1 MSTFELSEYQKRIL
15 DFIKYENGNLLVDAK
30 AGSGKTSTLVLIA
43 DEIIKQNKKCLFL
56 AFNKSIVEELKTKI
70 ISDSCQIKT
79 LHSLGLSFLRSFL
92 YKKHGE
98 NYVIDIDQHDEQ
110 IKQEVEKLFEVY
122 CRQDFNIANAE
133 MGSDDRDD
141 LYYNLLREVASM
153 VNYSR
158 LYNCN
163 YHEPEQLYD
172 LAPKLCWYLK
182 DYEDYGMK
190 RFPEIVEKVIDGIKE
205 SFENPVKDEADI
217 PHYRVTYTDMIY
229 FPCLYKMRPPFS
241 LRTFLDYV
249 LVDECIQGDMYVTT
263 EKGKKKIKTLFDMYK
278 YNRLNGL
285 KVKTFNE
292 KTKEFEYK
300 EIVNVKK
307 KDPKLV
313 YELETYGLNKIR
325 VTDNHPILTQNGWKQ
340 LKDLKCNEDA
350 IFLDNVTNQK
360 CKLIPNEDQLQV
372 IYGTA
377 LGDGNLKKISKE
389 NYSYRLR
396 ICHSEKQYNYFKF
409 KKDLLHCNY
418 EYTTE
423 GGYEAHSIIYNTTS
437 SNFLL
442 FGIKDKIDM
451 INKLDERG
459 LAILFMDDGSVCQKN
474 PYSTIHISCNSFN
487 NEETKALI
495 SKFREFGIEVEN
507 KPHVNMQNKSYNE
520 IKMDSENGHKFL
532 HLIAPY
538 MNEDCFYKNPEA
550 IGDYKWNNK
559 FMNYGGNVVKSITS
573 LKEEVVYDMEVK
585 DNHNFLISVS
595 SVNPKGSSVIVHNC
609 QDLSVLQQMFVKLF
623 VGYNTRMIAVG
634 DEKQCQPE
642 GTKVLMKD
650 KTEKNIEDIKPG
662 DKVIGYIHTSQE
674 TYFTDNEDIEVED
687 IQQLKAQKLYKITL
701 ENGLTSSYT
710 YNHKC
715 YVKIKDN
722 FNEGYLVYLMRN
734 SEGYYRVGK
743 TKMYSKGCKMFG
755 LRGRLRQEN
764 CQDAWIIKY
773 CSTEQDA
780 WILEQKISLKYGI
793 PQLIFHKVVK
803 NQRCDYEQVKDIHNF
818 IGREEIETRAI
829 KLLEDYD
836 RSIEYP
842 FLSLYD
848 GRHIAHTHSFITQA
862 CNIIPELMDC
872 IIYDENNKT
881 IKSRSYNKSH
891 QYLLKKVRATYIK
904 IKSLEIL
911 KGNFNVY
918 GLKVK
923 RTENYVADGILTHN
937 CIYAFAGADTKSIK
951 NLKKNFDLTELPL
964 NTCYRCPKNVI
975 KLAQDIV
982 PSIDWNH
989 KREDDGIVE
998 FIDDSNLKD
1007 KLQPGDVIL
1016 ARRNNDLVRL
1026 YKKLV
1031 LDEKISIKFK
1041 NQEMVTTIIN
1051 EIKKVIKEYIKR
1063 YNAYANV
1070 EKELYRLCDE
1080 KGINWRKD
1088 DKHLSK
1094 TDKSFMQSK
1103 YKELVRQ
1110 NKQTSKQIC
1119 KSNYNIDYLKT
1130 CMDEYK
1136 EKGEYAFTYDGQKDN
1151 ICVEYF
1157 DVIESLLEQYK
1168 QNESGI
1174 LVNDFIVYTESFL
1187 KGNIYKEVPILSS
1200 IHMMKGGE
1208 ADNVFIIDYPR
1219 FPYIYSN
1226 QTEDAQQQ
1234 EKNLQYVALTRPKK
1248 NLYLC
1253 RISRCR
1259 NRETE
1264 EDIDRLNTK
1273 CEFDV
1278 RAALKRG
1285 EC

>member
-15 DFIKYENGNLLVDAK
+15 DFIKNENGNLLVDAK

-70 ISDSCQIKT
+70 ISDNCQIKT

-98 NYVIDIDQHDEQ
+98 NYVIDIDQHDEH

-190 RFPEIVEKVIDGIKE
+190 RFPEIVEQVIDGIKE

-217 PHYRVTYTDMIY
+217 PHYKVTYTDMIY

-249 LVDECIQGDMYVTT
+249 LIDET
-263 EKGKKKIKTLFDMYK
+263 
-278 YNRLNGL
+278 
-285 KVKTFNE
+285 
-292 KTKEFEYK
+292 
-300 EIVNVKK
+300 
-307 KDPKLV
+307 
-313 YELETYGLNKIR
+313 
-325 VTDNHPILTQNGWKQ
+325 
-340 LKDLKCNEDA
+340 
-350 IFLDNVTNQK
+350 
-360 CKLIPNEDQLQV
+360 
-372 IYGTA
+372 
-377 LGDGNLKKISKE
+377 
-389 NYSYRLR
+389 
-396 ICHSEKQYNYFKF
+396 
-409 KKDLLHCNY
+409 
-418 EYTTE
+418 
-423 GGYEAHSIIYNTTS
+423 
-437 SNFLL
+437 
-442 FGIKDKIDM
+442 
-451 INKLDERG
+451 
-459 LAILFMDDGSVCQKN
+459 
-474 PYSTIHISCNSFN
+474 
-487 NEETKALI
+487 
-495 SKFREFGIEVEN
+495 
-507 KPHVNMQNKSYNE
+507 
-520 IKMDSENGHKFL
+520 
-532 HLIAPY
+532 
-538 MNEDCFYKNPEA
+538 
-550 IGDYKWNNK
+550 
-559 FMNYGGNVVKSITS
+559 
-573 LKEEVVYDMEVK
+573 
-585 DNHNFLISVS
+585 
-595 SVNPKGSSVIVHNC
+595 

-674 TYFTDNEDIEVED
+674 TYFTDTEDIEVED

-722 FNEGYLVYLMRN
+722 FDEGYLVYLMRN

-743 TKMYSKGCKMFG
+743 TKMYSNGCKMFG

-773 CSTEQDA
+773 CDTEQDA

-793 PQLIFHKVVK
+793 PQLIFHKAVK

-818 IGREEIETRAI
+818 IGREEIETRAV

-862 CNIIPELMDC
+862 CNIIPELMNC

-975 KLAQDIV
+975 KIAQDIV

-1041 NQEMVTTIIN
+1041 NQEMVTTIVN

-1103 YKELVRQ
+1103 YKELVKQ

-1119 KSNYNIDYLKT
+1119 KSNYNINYLKT

>member
-634 DEKQCQPE
+634 DEKQA
-642 GTKVLMKD
+642 V
-650 KTEKNIEDIKPG
+650 
-662 DKVIGYIHTSQE
+662 
-674 TYFTDNEDIEVED
+674 
-687 IQQLKAQKLYKITL
+687 
-701 ENGLTSSYT
+701 
-710 YNHKC
+710 
-715 YVKIKDN
+715 
-722 FNEGYLVYLMRN
+722 
-734 SEGYYRVGK
+734 
-743 TKMYSKGCKMFG
+743 
-755 LRGRLRQEN
+755 
-764 CQDAWIIKY
+764 
-773 CSTEQDA
+773 
-780 WILEQKISLKYGI
+780 
-793 PQLIFHKVVK
+793 
-803 NQRCDYEQVKDIHNF
+803 
-818 IGREEIETRAI
+818 
-829 KLLEDYD
+829 
-836 RSIEYP
+836 
-842 FLSLYD
+842 
-848 GRHIAHTHSFITQA
+848 
-862 CNIIPELMDC
+862 
-872 IIYDENNKT
+872 
-881 IKSRSYNKSH
+881 
-891 QYLLKKVRATYIK
+891 
-904 IKSLEIL
+904 
-911 KGNFNVY
+911 
-918 GLKVK
+918 
-923 RTENYVADGILTHN
+923 
-937 CIYAFAGADTKSIK
+937 YAFAGADTKSIK

-975 KLAQDIV
+975 KLAQDMV

-1041 NQEMVTTIIN
+1041 NQEMVTTIVN

-1103 YKELVRQ
+1103 YKELVKQ
-1110 NKQTSKQIC
+1110 NKQISKQLC
-1119 KSNYNIDYLKT
+1119 KSNYNINYLKT

-1136 EKGEYAFTYDGQKDN
+1136 EKGEYAFTYEGQKDN

>member
-495 SKFREFGIEVEN
+495 NKFREFGIEVEN

-634 DEKQCQPE
+634 DEKQA
-642 GTKVLMKD
+642 V
-650 KTEKNIEDIKPG
+650 
-662 DKVIGYIHTSQE
+662 
-674 TYFTDNEDIEVED
+674 
-687 IQQLKAQKLYKITL
+687 
-701 ENGLTSSYT
+701 
-710 YNHKC
+710 
-715 YVKIKDN
+715 
-722 FNEGYLVYLMRN
+722 
-734 SEGYYRVGK
+734 
-743 TKMYSKGCKMFG
+743 
-755 LRGRLRQEN
+755 
-764 CQDAWIIKY
+764 
-773 CSTEQDA
+773 
-780 WILEQKISLKYGI
+780 
-793 PQLIFHKVVK
+793 
-803 NQRCDYEQVKDIHNF
+803 
-818 IGREEIETRAI
+818 
-829 KLLEDYD
+829 
-836 RSIEYP
+836 
-842 FLSLYD
+842 
-848 GRHIAHTHSFITQA
+848 
-862 CNIIPELMDC
+862 
-872 IIYDENNKT
+872 
-881 IKSRSYNKSH
+881 
-891 QYLLKKVRATYIK
+891 
-904 IKSLEIL
+904 
-911 KGNFNVY
+911 
-918 GLKVK
+918 
-923 RTENYVADGILTHN
+923 
-937 CIYAFAGADTKSIK
+937 YAFAGADTKSIK

-975 KLAQDIV
+975 KLAQDMV

-1041 NQEMVTTIIN
+1041 NQEMVTTIVN

-1103 YKELVRQ
+1103 YKELVKQ
-1110 NKQTSKQIC
+1110 NKQISKQLC
-1119 KSNYNIDYLKT
+1119 KSNYNINYLKT

>member
-507 KPHVNMQNKSYNE
+507 KLHVNMQNKSYNE

-634 DEKQCQPE
+634 DEKQA
-642 GTKVLMKD
+642 V
-650 KTEKNIEDIKPG
+650 
-662 DKVIGYIHTSQE
+662 
-674 TYFTDNEDIEVED
+674 
-687 IQQLKAQKLYKITL
+687 
-701 ENGLTSSYT
+701 
-710 YNHKC
+710 
-715 YVKIKDN
+715 
-722 FNEGYLVYLMRN
+722 
-734 SEGYYRVGK
+734 
-743 TKMYSKGCKMFG
+743 
-755 LRGRLRQEN
+755 
-764 CQDAWIIKY
+764 
-773 CSTEQDA
+773 
-780 WILEQKISLKYGI
+780 
-793 PQLIFHKVVK
+793 
-803 NQRCDYEQVKDIHNF
+803 
-818 IGREEIETRAI
+818 
-829 KLLEDYD
+829 
-836 RSIEYP
+836 
-842 FLSLYD
+842 
-848 GRHIAHTHSFITQA
+848 
-862 CNIIPELMDC
+862 
-872 IIYDENNKT
+872 
-881 IKSRSYNKSH
+881 
-891 QYLLKKVRATYIK
+891 
-904 IKSLEIL
+904 
-911 KGNFNVY
+911 
-918 GLKVK
+918 
-923 RTENYVADGILTHN
+923 
-937 CIYAFAGADTKSIK
+937 YAFAGADTKSIK

-975 KLAQDIV
+975 KLAQDMV

-1041 NQEMVTTIIN
+1041 NQEMVTTIVN

-1103 YKELVRQ
+1103 YKELVKQ
-1110 NKQTSKQIC
+1110 NKQISKQLC
-1119 KSNYNIDYLKT
+1119 KSNYNINYLKT

>member
-15 DFIKYENGNLLVDAK
+15 DFIKNENGNLLVDAK

-70 ISDSCQIKT
+70 ISDNCQIKT

-98 NYVIDIDQHDEQ
+98 NYVIDIDQHDEM

-190 RFPEIVEKVIDGIKE
+190 RFPEIVEQVIDGIKE

-249 LVDECIQGDMYVTT
+249 LIDET
-263 EKGKKKIKTLFDMYK
+263 
-278 YNRLNGL
+278 
-285 KVKTFNE
+285 
-292 KTKEFEYK
+292 
-300 EIVNVKK
+300 
-307 KDPKLV
+307 
-313 YELETYGLNKIR
+313 
-325 VTDNHPILTQNGWKQ
+325 
-340 LKDLKCNEDA
+340 
-350 IFLDNVTNQK
+350 
-360 CKLIPNEDQLQV
+360 
-372 IYGTA
+372 
-377 LGDGNLKKISKE
+377 
-389 NYSYRLR
+389 
-396 ICHSEKQYNYFKF
+396 
-409 KKDLLHCNY
+409 
-418 EYTTE
+418 
-423 GGYEAHSIIYNTTS
+423 
-437 SNFLL
+437 
-442 FGIKDKIDM
+442 
-451 INKLDERG
+451 
-459 LAILFMDDGSVCQKN
+459 
-474 PYSTIHISCNSFN
+474 
-487 NEETKALI
+487 
-495 SKFREFGIEVEN
+495 
-507 KPHVNMQNKSYNE
+507 
-520 IKMDSENGHKFL
+520 
-532 HLIAPY
+532 
-538 MNEDCFYKNPEA
+538 
-550 IGDYKWNNK
+550 
-559 FMNYGGNVVKSITS
+559 
-573 LKEEVVYDMEVK
+573 
-585 DNHNFLISVS
+585 
-595 SVNPKGSSVIVHNC
+595 

-634 DEKQCQPE
+634 DEKQCQPK

-722 FNEGYLVYLMRN
+722 FDEGYLVYLMRN

-773 CSTEQDA
+773 CDTEQDA

-793 PQLIFHKVVK
+793 PQLIFHKAVK

-842 FLSLYD
+842 FLSLCD

-891 QYLLKKVRATYIK
+891 QYLSKKVRATYIK

-964 NTCYRCPKNVI
+964 NVCYRCPKNVI

-1041 NQEMVTTIIN
+1041 NQEMVTTIVN

-1103 YKELVRQ
+1103 YKELVKQ
-1110 NKQTSKQIC
+1110 NKQISKQIC
-1119 KSNYNIDYLKT
+1119 KSNYNINYLKT

-1157 DVIESLLEQYK
+1157 DVIESLLEQYR

-1219 FPYIYSN
+1219 FPYVYSN

-1285 EC
+1285 EG

>member
-98 NYVIDIDQHDEQ
+98 NYVIDIDQHDEM

-634 DEKQCQPE
+634 DEKQA
-642 GTKVLMKD
+642 V
-650 KTEKNIEDIKPG
+650 
-662 DKVIGYIHTSQE
+662 
-674 TYFTDNEDIEVED
+674 
-687 IQQLKAQKLYKITL
+687 
-701 ENGLTSSYT
+701 
-710 YNHKC
+710 
-715 YVKIKDN
+715 
-722 FNEGYLVYLMRN
+722 
-734 SEGYYRVGK
+734 
-743 TKMYSKGCKMFG
+743 
-755 LRGRLRQEN
+755 
-764 CQDAWIIKY
+764 
-773 CSTEQDA
+773 
-780 WILEQKISLKYGI
+780 
-793 PQLIFHKVVK
+793 
-803 NQRCDYEQVKDIHNF
+803 
-818 IGREEIETRAI
+818 
-829 KLLEDYD
+829 
-836 RSIEYP
+836 
-842 FLSLYD
+842 
-848 GRHIAHTHSFITQA
+848 
-862 CNIIPELMDC
+862 
-872 IIYDENNKT
+872 
-881 IKSRSYNKSH
+881 
-891 QYLLKKVRATYIK
+891 
-904 IKSLEIL
+904 
-911 KGNFNVY
+911 
-918 GLKVK
+918 
-923 RTENYVADGILTHN
+923 
-937 CIYAFAGADTKSIK
+937 YAFAGADTKSIK

-975 KLAQDIV
+975 KLAQDMV

-1103 YKELVRQ
+1103 YKELVKQ
-1110 NKQTSKQIC
+1110 NKQISKQLC
-1119 KSNYNIDYLKT
+1119 KSNYNINYLKT

-1285 EC
+1285 EY

>member
-249 LVDECIQGDMYVTT
+249 LIDET
-263 EKGKKKIKTLFDMYK
+263 
-278 YNRLNGL
+278 
-285 KVKTFNE
+285 
-292 KTKEFEYK
+292 
-300 EIVNVKK
+300 
-307 KDPKLV
+307 
-313 YELETYGLNKIR
+313 
-325 VTDNHPILTQNGWKQ
+325 
-340 LKDLKCNEDA
+340 
-350 IFLDNVTNQK
+350 
-360 CKLIPNEDQLQV
+360 
-372 IYGTA
+372 
-377 LGDGNLKKISKE
+377 
-389 NYSYRLR
+389 
-396 ICHSEKQYNYFKF
+396 
-409 KKDLLHCNY
+409 
-418 EYTTE
+418 
-423 GGYEAHSIIYNTTS
+423 
-437 SNFLL
+437 
-442 FGIKDKIDM
+442 
-451 INKLDERG
+451 
-459 LAILFMDDGSVCQKN
+459 
-474 PYSTIHISCNSFN
+474 
-487 NEETKALI
+487 
-495 SKFREFGIEVEN
+495 
-507 KPHVNMQNKSYNE
+507 
-520 IKMDSENGHKFL
+520 
-532 HLIAPY
+532 
-538 MNEDCFYKNPEA
+538 
-550 IGDYKWNNK
+550 
-559 FMNYGGNVVKSITS
+559 
-573 LKEEVVYDMEVK
+573 
-585 DNHNFLISVS
+585 
-595 SVNPKGSSVIVHNC
+595 

-634 DEKQCQPE
+634 DEKQA
-642 GTKVLMKD
+642 
-650 KTEKNIEDIKPG
+650 I
-662 DKVIGYIHTSQE
+662 
-674 TYFTDNEDIEVED
+674 
-687 IQQLKAQKLYKITL
+687 
-701 ENGLTSSYT
+701 
-710 YNHKC
+710 
-715 YVKIKDN
+715 
-722 FNEGYLVYLMRN
+722 
-734 SEGYYRVGK
+734 
-743 TKMYSKGCKMFG
+743 
-755 LRGRLRQEN
+755 
-764 CQDAWIIKY
+764 
-773 CSTEQDA
+773 
-780 WILEQKISLKYGI
+780 YG
-793 PQLIFHKVVK
+793 
-803 NQRCDYEQVKDIHNF
+803 
-818 IGREEIETRAI
+818 
-829 KLLEDYD
+829 
-836 RSIEYP
+836 
-842 FLSLYD
+842 
-848 GRHIAHTHSFITQA
+848 
-862 CNIIPELMDC
+862 
-872 IIYDENNKT
+872 
-881 IKSRSYNKSH
+881 
-891 QYLLKKVRATYIK
+891 
-904 IKSLEIL
+904 
-911 KGNFNVY
+911 
-918 GLKVK
+918 
-923 RTENYVADGILTHN
+923 
-937 CIYAFAGADTKSIK
+937 FAGADTKSIK

-964 NTCYRCPKNVI
+964 NICYRCPKNVI

-1041 NQEMVTTIIN
+1041 NQEMVTTIVN

-1103 YKELVRQ
+1103 YKELVKQ
-1110 NKQTSKQIC
+1110 NKQISKQLC
-1119 KSNYNIDYLKT
+1119 KSNYNINYLKT

-1264 EDIDRLNTK
+1264 EDIERLNTK

>member
-532 HLIAPY
+532 QLIAPY

-634 DEKQCQPE
+634 DEKQA
-642 GTKVLMKD
+642 V
-650 KTEKNIEDIKPG
+650 
-662 DKVIGYIHTSQE
+662 
-674 TYFTDNEDIEVED
+674 
-687 IQQLKAQKLYKITL
+687 
-701 ENGLTSSYT
+701 
-710 YNHKC
+710 
-715 YVKIKDN
+715 
-722 FNEGYLVYLMRN
+722 
-734 SEGYYRVGK
+734 
-743 TKMYSKGCKMFG
+743 
-755 LRGRLRQEN
+755 
-764 CQDAWIIKY
+764 
-773 CSTEQDA
+773 
-780 WILEQKISLKYGI
+780 
-793 PQLIFHKVVK
+793 
-803 NQRCDYEQVKDIHNF
+803 
-818 IGREEIETRAI
+818 
-829 KLLEDYD
+829 
-836 RSIEYP
+836 
-842 FLSLYD
+842 
-848 GRHIAHTHSFITQA
+848 
-862 CNIIPELMDC
+862 
-872 IIYDENNKT
+872 
-881 IKSRSYNKSH
+881 
-891 QYLLKKVRATYIK
+891 
-904 IKSLEIL
+904 
-911 KGNFNVY
+911 
-918 GLKVK
+918 
-923 RTENYVADGILTHN
+923 
-937 CIYAFAGADTKSIK
+937 YAFAGADTKSIK

-975 KLAQDIV
+975 KLAQDMV

-1041 NQEMVTTIIN
+1041 NQEMVTTIVN

-1103 YKELVRQ
+1103 YKELVKQ
-1110 NKQTSKQIC
+1110 NKQISKQLC
-1119 KSNYNIDYLKT
+1119 KSNYNINYLKT

>member
-205 SFENPVKDEADI
+205 SFENPVKDEAGI

-249 LVDECIQGDMYVTT
+249 LIDET
-263 EKGKKKIKTLFDMYK
+263 
-278 YNRLNGL
+278 
-285 KVKTFNE
+285 
-292 KTKEFEYK
+292 
-300 EIVNVKK
+300 
-307 KDPKLV
+307 
-313 YELETYGLNKIR
+313 
-325 VTDNHPILTQNGWKQ
+325 
-340 LKDLKCNEDA
+340 
-350 IFLDNVTNQK
+350 
-360 CKLIPNEDQLQV
+360 
-372 IYGTA
+372 
-377 LGDGNLKKISKE
+377 
-389 NYSYRLR
+389 
-396 ICHSEKQYNYFKF
+396 
-409 KKDLLHCNY
+409 
-418 EYTTE
+418 
-423 GGYEAHSIIYNTTS
+423 
-437 SNFLL
+437 
-442 FGIKDKIDM
+442 
-451 INKLDERG
+451 
-459 LAILFMDDGSVCQKN
+459 
-474 PYSTIHISCNSFN
+474 
-487 NEETKALI
+487 
-495 SKFREFGIEVEN
+495 
-507 KPHVNMQNKSYNE
+507 
-520 IKMDSENGHKFL
+520 
-532 HLIAPY
+532 
-538 MNEDCFYKNPEA
+538 
-550 IGDYKWNNK
+550 
-559 FMNYGGNVVKSITS
+559 
-573 LKEEVVYDMEVK
+573 
-585 DNHNFLISVS
+585 
-595 SVNPKGSSVIVHNC
+595 

-634 DEKQCQPE
+634 DEKQA
-642 GTKVLMKD
+642 
-650 KTEKNIEDIKPG
+650 I
-662 DKVIGYIHTSQE
+662 
-674 TYFTDNEDIEVED
+674 
-687 IQQLKAQKLYKITL
+687 
-701 ENGLTSSYT
+701 
-710 YNHKC
+710 
-715 YVKIKDN
+715 
-722 FNEGYLVYLMRN
+722 
-734 SEGYYRVGK
+734 
-743 TKMYSKGCKMFG
+743 
-755 LRGRLRQEN
+755 
-764 CQDAWIIKY
+764 
-773 CSTEQDA
+773 
-780 WILEQKISLKYGI
+780 YG
-793 PQLIFHKVVK
+793 
-803 NQRCDYEQVKDIHNF
+803 
-818 IGREEIETRAI
+818 
-829 KLLEDYD
+829 
-836 RSIEYP
+836 
-842 FLSLYD
+842 
-848 GRHIAHTHSFITQA
+848 
-862 CNIIPELMDC
+862 
-872 IIYDENNKT
+872 
-881 IKSRSYNKSH
+881 
-891 QYLLKKVRATYIK
+891 
-904 IKSLEIL
+904 
-911 KGNFNVY
+911 
-918 GLKVK
+918 
-923 RTENYVADGILTHN
+923 
-937 CIYAFAGADTKSIK
+937 FAGADTKSIK

-964 NTCYRCPKNVI
+964 NICYRCPKNVI
-975 KLAQDIV
+975 KLAQDMV

-989 KREDDGIVE
+989 KREDDGIVD

-1041 NQEMVTTIIN
+1041 NQEMVTTIVN

-1103 YKELVRQ
+1103 YKELVKQ
-1110 NKQTSKQIC
+1110 NKQISKQIC

-1285 EC
+1285 EG

>member
-15 DFIKYENGNLLVDAK
+15 DFIKNENGNLLVDAK

-98 NYVIDIDQHDEQ
+98 NYVIDIDQHDEM

-249 LVDECIQGDMYVTT
+249 LIDET
-263 EKGKKKIKTLFDMYK
+263 
-278 YNRLNGL
+278 
-285 KVKTFNE
+285 
-292 KTKEFEYK
+292 
-300 EIVNVKK
+300 
-307 KDPKLV
+307 
-313 YELETYGLNKIR
+313 
-325 VTDNHPILTQNGWKQ
+325 
-340 LKDLKCNEDA
+340 
-350 IFLDNVTNQK
+350 
-360 CKLIPNEDQLQV
+360 
-372 IYGTA
+372 
-377 LGDGNLKKISKE
+377 
-389 NYSYRLR
+389 
-396 ICHSEKQYNYFKF
+396 
-409 KKDLLHCNY
+409 
-418 EYTTE
+418 
-423 GGYEAHSIIYNTTS
+423 
-437 SNFLL
+437 
-442 FGIKDKIDM
+442 
-451 INKLDERG
+451 
-459 LAILFMDDGSVCQKN
+459 
-474 PYSTIHISCNSFN
+474 
-487 NEETKALI
+487 
-495 SKFREFGIEVEN
+495 
-507 KPHVNMQNKSYNE
+507 
-520 IKMDSENGHKFL
+520 
-532 HLIAPY
+532 
-538 MNEDCFYKNPEA
+538 
-550 IGDYKWNNK
+550 
-559 FMNYGGNVVKSITS
+559 
-573 LKEEVVYDMEVK
+573 
-585 DNHNFLISVS
+585 
-595 SVNPKGSSVIVHNC
+595 

-634 DEKQCQPE
+634 DEKQA
-642 GTKVLMKD
+642 
-650 KTEKNIEDIKPG
+650 I
-662 DKVIGYIHTSQE
+662 
-674 TYFTDNEDIEVED
+674 
-687 IQQLKAQKLYKITL
+687 
-701 ENGLTSSYT
+701 
-710 YNHKC
+710 
-715 YVKIKDN
+715 
-722 FNEGYLVYLMRN
+722 
-734 SEGYYRVGK
+734 
-743 TKMYSKGCKMFG
+743 
-755 LRGRLRQEN
+755 
-764 CQDAWIIKY
+764 
-773 CSTEQDA
+773 
-780 WILEQKISLKYGI
+780 YG
-793 PQLIFHKVVK
+793 
-803 NQRCDYEQVKDIHNF
+803 
-818 IGREEIETRAI
+818 
-829 KLLEDYD
+829 
-836 RSIEYP
+836 
-842 FLSLYD
+842 
-848 GRHIAHTHSFITQA
+848 
-862 CNIIPELMDC
+862 
-872 IIYDENNKT
+872 
-881 IKSRSYNKSH
+881 
-891 QYLLKKVRATYIK
+891 
-904 IKSLEIL
+904 
-911 KGNFNVY
+911 
-918 GLKVK
+918 
-923 RTENYVADGILTHN
+923 
-937 CIYAFAGADTKSIK
+937 FAGADTKSIK

-964 NTCYRCPKNVI
+964 NICYRCPKNVI

-989 KREDDGIVE
+989 KREDDGIVD

-1041 NQEMVTTIIN
+1041 NQEMVTTIVN

-1103 YKELVRQ
+1103 YKELVKQ
-1110 NKQTSKQIC
+1110 NKQISKQIC
-1119 KSNYNIDYLKT
+1119 KSNYNINYLKT

-1157 DVIESLLEQYK
+1157 DVIESLLEQYR

-1219 FPYIYSN
+1219 FPYVYSN

-1285 EC
+1285 EG

>member
-98 NYVIDIDQHDEQ
+98 NYVIDIDQHDEH

-190 RFPEIVEKVIDGIKE
+190 RFPEIVEQVIDGIKE
-205 SFENPVKDEADI
+205 SFENPVKDESDI

-249 LVDECIQGDMYVTT
+249 LIDET
-263 EKGKKKIKTLFDMYK
+263 
-278 YNRLNGL
+278 
-285 KVKTFNE
+285 
-292 KTKEFEYK
+292 
-300 EIVNVKK
+300 
-307 KDPKLV
+307 
-313 YELETYGLNKIR
+313 
-325 VTDNHPILTQNGWKQ
+325 
-340 LKDLKCNEDA
+340 
-350 IFLDNVTNQK
+350 
-360 CKLIPNEDQLQV
+360 
-372 IYGTA
+372 
-377 LGDGNLKKISKE
+377 
-389 NYSYRLR
+389 
-396 ICHSEKQYNYFKF
+396 
-409 KKDLLHCNY
+409 
-418 EYTTE
+418 
-423 GGYEAHSIIYNTTS
+423 
-437 SNFLL
+437 
-442 FGIKDKIDM
+442 
-451 INKLDERG
+451 
-459 LAILFMDDGSVCQKN
+459 
-474 PYSTIHISCNSFN
+474 
-487 NEETKALI
+487 
-495 SKFREFGIEVEN
+495 
-507 KPHVNMQNKSYNE
+507 
-520 IKMDSENGHKFL
+520 
-532 HLIAPY
+532 
-538 MNEDCFYKNPEA
+538 
-550 IGDYKWNNK
+550 
-559 FMNYGGNVVKSITS
+559 
-573 LKEEVVYDMEVK
+573 
-585 DNHNFLISVS
+585 
-595 SVNPKGSSVIVHNC
+595 

-634 DEKQCQPE
+634 DEKQA
-642 GTKVLMKD
+642 
-650 KTEKNIEDIKPG
+650 I
-662 DKVIGYIHTSQE
+662 
-674 TYFTDNEDIEVED
+674 
-687 IQQLKAQKLYKITL
+687 
-701 ENGLTSSYT
+701 
-710 YNHKC
+710 
-715 YVKIKDN
+715 
-722 FNEGYLVYLMRN
+722 
-734 SEGYYRVGK
+734 
-743 TKMYSKGCKMFG
+743 
-755 LRGRLRQEN
+755 
-764 CQDAWIIKY
+764 
-773 CSTEQDA
+773 
-780 WILEQKISLKYGI
+780 YG
-793 PQLIFHKVVK
+793 
-803 NQRCDYEQVKDIHNF
+803 
-818 IGREEIETRAI
+818 
-829 KLLEDYD
+829 
-836 RSIEYP
+836 
-842 FLSLYD
+842 
-848 GRHIAHTHSFITQA
+848 
-862 CNIIPELMDC
+862 
-872 IIYDENNKT
+872 
-881 IKSRSYNKSH
+881 
-891 QYLLKKVRATYIK
+891 
-904 IKSLEIL
+904 
-911 KGNFNVY
+911 
-918 GLKVK
+918 
-923 RTENYVADGILTHN
+923 
-937 CIYAFAGADTKSIK
+937 FAGADTKSIK

-964 NTCYRCPKNVI
+964 NICYRCPKNVI

-989 KREDDGIVE
+989 KREDDGIVD

-1041 NQEMVTTIIN
+1041 NQEMVTTIVN

-1080 KGINWRKD
+1080 KGIDWRKD

-1119 KSNYNIDYLKT
+1119 KSNYNINYLKT

-1157 DVIESLLEQYK
+1157 DVIESLLEQYR

>member
-98 NYVIDIDQHDEQ
+98 NYVIDIDQHDEM

-205 SFENPVKDEADI
+205 SFENPVKDEAGI

-249 LVDECIQGDMYVTT
+249 LVDET
-263 EKGKKKIKTLFDMYK
+263 
-278 YNRLNGL
+278 
-285 KVKTFNE
+285 
-292 KTKEFEYK
+292 
-300 EIVNVKK
+300 
-307 KDPKLV
+307 
-313 YELETYGLNKIR
+313 
-325 VTDNHPILTQNGWKQ
+325 
-340 LKDLKCNEDA
+340 
-350 IFLDNVTNQK
+350 
-360 CKLIPNEDQLQV
+360 
-372 IYGTA
+372 
-377 LGDGNLKKISKE
+377 
-389 NYSYRLR
+389 
-396 ICHSEKQYNYFKF
+396 
-409 KKDLLHCNY
+409 
-418 EYTTE
+418 
-423 GGYEAHSIIYNTTS
+423 
-437 SNFLL
+437 
-442 FGIKDKIDM
+442 
-451 INKLDERG
+451 
-459 LAILFMDDGSVCQKN
+459 
-474 PYSTIHISCNSFN
+474 
-487 NEETKALI
+487 
-495 SKFREFGIEVEN
+495 
-507 KPHVNMQNKSYNE
+507 
-520 IKMDSENGHKFL
+520 
-532 HLIAPY
+532 
-538 MNEDCFYKNPEA
+538 
-550 IGDYKWNNK
+550 
-559 FMNYGGNVVKSITS
+559 
-573 LKEEVVYDMEVK
+573 
-585 DNHNFLISVS
+585 
-595 SVNPKGSSVIVHNC
+595 
-609 QDLSVLQQMFVKLF
+609 QDLSVLQQMFIKLF

-634 DEKQCQPE
+634 DEKQCQPK

-674 TYFTDNEDIEVED
+674 TYFTDKEDIEVED
-687 IQQLKAQKLYKITL
+687 VQHLKASKLYKVTL

-734 SEGYYRVGK
+734 NEGYYRVGK
-743 TKMYSKGCKMFG
+743 TKLYNKSCRMFG

-764 CQDAWIIKY
+764 CQDAWIIEY
-773 CSTEQDA
+773 CKTEQDA
-780 WILEQKISLKYGI
+780 WILEQKISIKYGI
-793 PQLIFHKVVK
+793 PQLIFHKVCK
-803 NQRCDYEQVKDIHNF
+803 EQRCDYDLVKNIHNYV
-818 IGREEIETRAI
+818 GKDEIEKRAI
-829 KLLEDYD
+829 KLLDDYN
-836 RSIEYP
+836 RNIEYP

-848 GRHIAHTHSFITQA
+848 GKHIAHTHSFITQA

-881 IKSRSYNKSH
+881 IKSYKKSH
-891 QYLLKKVRATYIK
+891 QYLLKKVRATYMN
-904 IKSLEIL
+904 IKSIEIL
-911 KGNFNVY
+911 KGDFDVY

-937 CIYAFAGADTKSIK
+937 CIYGFAGADTKSIK

-964 NTCYRCPKNVI
+964 NICYRCPKNVI

-1041 NQEMVTTIIN
+1041 NQEMVTTIVN

-1285 EC
+1285 EG

>member
-507 KPHVNMQNKSYNE
+507 KLHVNMQNKSYNE

-634 DEKQCQPE
+634 DEKQA
-642 GTKVLMKD
+642 V
-650 KTEKNIEDIKPG
+650 
-662 DKVIGYIHTSQE
+662 
-674 TYFTDNEDIEVED
+674 
-687 IQQLKAQKLYKITL
+687 
-701 ENGLTSSYT
+701 
-710 YNHKC
+710 
-715 YVKIKDN
+715 
-722 FNEGYLVYLMRN
+722 
-734 SEGYYRVGK
+734 
-743 TKMYSKGCKMFG
+743 
-755 LRGRLRQEN
+755 
-764 CQDAWIIKY
+764 
-773 CSTEQDA
+773 
-780 WILEQKISLKYGI
+780 
-793 PQLIFHKVVK
+793 
-803 NQRCDYEQVKDIHNF
+803 
-818 IGREEIETRAI
+818 
-829 KLLEDYD
+829 
-836 RSIEYP
+836 
-842 FLSLYD
+842 
-848 GRHIAHTHSFITQA
+848 
-862 CNIIPELMDC
+862 
-872 IIYDENNKT
+872 
-881 IKSRSYNKSH
+881 
-891 QYLLKKVRATYIK
+891 
-904 IKSLEIL
+904 
-911 KGNFNVY
+911 
-918 GLKVK
+918 
-923 RTENYVADGILTHN
+923 
-937 CIYAFAGADTKSIK
+937 YAFAGADTKSIK

-975 KLAQDIV
+975 KLAQDMV

-1041 NQEMVTTIIN
+1041 NQEMVTTIVN

-1103 YKELVRQ
+1103 YKELVKQ
-1110 NKQTSKQIC
+1110 NKQISKQLC
-1119 KSNYNIDYLKT
+1119 KSNYNINYLKT

-1174 LVNDFIVYTESFL
+1174 LVNNFIAYTESFL

>member
-98 NYVIDIDQHDEQ
+98 NYVIDIDQHDEH

-205 SFENPVKDEADI
+205 SFENPVKDEAGI

-249 LVDECIQGDMYVTT
+249 LIDET
-263 EKGKKKIKTLFDMYK
+263 
-278 YNRLNGL
+278 
-285 KVKTFNE
+285 
-292 KTKEFEYK
+292 
-300 EIVNVKK
+300 
-307 KDPKLV
+307 
-313 YELETYGLNKIR
+313 
-325 VTDNHPILTQNGWKQ
+325 
-340 LKDLKCNEDA
+340 
-350 IFLDNVTNQK
+350 
-360 CKLIPNEDQLQV
+360 
-372 IYGTA
+372 
-377 LGDGNLKKISKE
+377 
-389 NYSYRLR
+389 
-396 ICHSEKQYNYFKF
+396 
-409 KKDLLHCNY
+409 
-418 EYTTE
+418 
-423 GGYEAHSIIYNTTS
+423 
-437 SNFLL
+437 
-442 FGIKDKIDM
+442 
-451 INKLDERG
+451 
-459 LAILFMDDGSVCQKN
+459 
-474 PYSTIHISCNSFN
+474 
-487 NEETKALI
+487 
-495 SKFREFGIEVEN
+495 
-507 KPHVNMQNKSYNE
+507 
-520 IKMDSENGHKFL
+520 
-532 HLIAPY
+532 
-538 MNEDCFYKNPEA
+538 
-550 IGDYKWNNK
+550 
-559 FMNYGGNVVKSITS
+559 
-573 LKEEVVYDMEVK
+573 
-585 DNHNFLISVS
+585 
-595 SVNPKGSSVIVHNC
+595 

-634 DEKQCQPE
+634 DEKQA
-642 GTKVLMKD
+642 
-650 KTEKNIEDIKPG
+650 I
-662 DKVIGYIHTSQE
+662 
-674 TYFTDNEDIEVED
+674 
-687 IQQLKAQKLYKITL
+687 
-701 ENGLTSSYT
+701 
-710 YNHKC
+710 
-715 YVKIKDN
+715 
-722 FNEGYLVYLMRN
+722 
-734 SEGYYRVGK
+734 
-743 TKMYSKGCKMFG
+743 
-755 LRGRLRQEN
+755 
-764 CQDAWIIKY
+764 
-773 CSTEQDA
+773 
-780 WILEQKISLKYGI
+780 YG
-793 PQLIFHKVVK
+793 
-803 NQRCDYEQVKDIHNF
+803 
-818 IGREEIETRAI
+818 
-829 KLLEDYD
+829 
-836 RSIEYP
+836 
-842 FLSLYD
+842 
-848 GRHIAHTHSFITQA
+848 
-862 CNIIPELMDC
+862 
-872 IIYDENNKT
+872 
-881 IKSRSYNKSH
+881 
-891 QYLLKKVRATYIK
+891 
-904 IKSLEIL
+904 
-911 KGNFNVY
+911 
-918 GLKVK
+918 
-923 RTENYVADGILTHN
+923 
-937 CIYAFAGADTKSIK
+937 FAGADTKSIK

-964 NTCYRCPKNVI
+964 NICYRCPKNVI
-975 KLAQDIV
+975 KLAQDMV
-982 PSIDWNH
+982 PTIEWNH
-989 KREDDGIVE
+989 KRDDDGIVD

-1041 NQEMVTTIIN
+1041 NQEMVTTIVN

-1110 NKQTSKQIC
+1110 NKQISKQIC
-1119 KSNYNIDYLKT
+1119 KSNYNINYLKT

>member
-205 SFENPVKDEADI
+205 SFENPVKDEAGI

-249 LVDECIQGDMYVTT
+249 LVDECIPGDIFVTT
-263 EKGKKKIKTLFDMYK
+263 NKGKKKLKTLYNL
-278 YNRLNGL
+278 YNRNKLNDIQ
-285 KVKTFNE
+285 VKTFNE
-292 KTKEFEYK
+292 STKQFEYK
-300 EIVNVKK
+300 DIVNVKNK
-307 KDPKLV
+307 GVKDI
-313 YELETYGLNKIR
+313 YEITTYGLNKIHA
-325 VTDNHPILTQNGWKQ
+325 TDNHPFLTQNGWKRVDE
-340 LKDLKCNEDA
+340 LIPNEDYVY
-350 IFLDNVTNQK
+350 LDNTFNQK
-360 CKLIPNEDQLQV
+360 CKLIPNDDQLQV
-372 IYGTA
+372 IYGTS
-377 LGDGNLKKISKE
+377 LGDGCLMKGNSKE
-389 NYSYRLR
+389 YRLR
-396 ICHSEKQYNYFKF
+396 ITQGDKQYNYFKF
-409 KKDLLHCNY
+409 KKDLLNCNN
-418 EYTTE
+418 ENKTV
-423 GGYEAHSIIYNTTS
+423 GGYEAHSNIYNTNTRQ
-437 SNFLL
+437 FILD
-442 FGIKDKIDM
+442 IKDKKDI
-451 INKLDERG
+451 INRLDARG
-459 LAILFMDDGSVCQKN
+459 LAILYMDDGSCTQKN
-474 PYSTIHISCNSFN
+474 PYSTIKISCNNFTDIETDCLINKFKEFN
-487 NEETKALI
+487 IIVQNYPHYNEAGK
-495 SKFREFGIEVEN
+495 K
-507 KPHVNMQNKSYNE
+507 YNE
-520 IKMDSENGHKFL
+520 IKMNSENGHKFFK
-532 HLIAPY
+532 LIAPY
-538 MNEDCFYKNPEA
+538 MINDCFYKNPESTGEY
-550 IGDYKWNNK
+550 IWNNK
-559 FMNYGGNVVKSITS
+559 FEEFGGNVIKSVVKIGQD
-573 LKEEVVYDMEVK
+573 VVYDMEVE
-585 DNHNFLISVS
+585 DNHNFIVSISS
-595 SVNPKGSSVIVHNC
+595 TNPRGSSFIAHNC
-609 QDLSVLQQMFVKLF
+609 QDLSVLQQMFIKLF

-634 DEKQCQPE
+634 DEKQCQPK

-674 TYFTDNEDIEVED
+674 TYFTDKEDIEVED
-687 IQQLKAQKLYKITL
+687 VQHLKASKLYKVTL

-734 SEGYYRVGK
+734 NEGYYRVGK
-743 TKMYSKGCKMFG
+743 TKLYNKSCRMFG

-764 CQDAWIIKY
+764 CQDAWIIEY
-773 CSTEQDA
+773 CKTEQDA
-780 WILEQKISLKYGI
+780 WILEQKISIKYGI
-793 PQLIFHKVVK
+793 PQLIFHKVCK
-803 NQRCDYEQVKDIHNF
+803 EQRCDYDLVKNIHNYV
-818 IGREEIETRAI
+818 GKDEIEKRAI
-829 KLLEDYD
+829 KLLDDYN
-836 RSIEYP
+836 RNIEYP

-848 GRHIAHTHSFITQA
+848 GKHIAHTHSFITQA

-881 IKSRSYNKSH
+881 IKSYKKSH
-891 QYLLKKVRATYIK
+891 QYLLKKVRATYMN
-904 IKSLEIL
+904 IKSIEIL
-911 KGNFNVY
+911 KGDFDVY

-937 CIYAFAGADTKSIK
+937 CIYGFAGADTKSIK

-964 NTCYRCPKNVI
+964 NICYRCPKNVI

-1041 NQEMVTTIIN
+1041 NQEMVTTIVN

-1080 KGINWRKD
+1080 KGIDWRKD

>member
-249 LVDECIQGDMYVTT
+249 LIDET
-263 EKGKKKIKTLFDMYK
+263 
-278 YNRLNGL
+278 
-285 KVKTFNE
+285 
-292 KTKEFEYK
+292 
-300 EIVNVKK
+300 
-307 KDPKLV
+307 
-313 YELETYGLNKIR
+313 
-325 VTDNHPILTQNGWKQ
+325 
-340 LKDLKCNEDA
+340 
-350 IFLDNVTNQK
+350 
-360 CKLIPNEDQLQV
+360 
-372 IYGTA
+372 
-377 LGDGNLKKISKE
+377 
-389 NYSYRLR
+389 
-396 ICHSEKQYNYFKF
+396 
-409 KKDLLHCNY
+409 
-418 EYTTE
+418 
-423 GGYEAHSIIYNTTS
+423 
-437 SNFLL
+437 
-442 FGIKDKIDM
+442 
-451 INKLDERG
+451 
-459 LAILFMDDGSVCQKN
+459 
-474 PYSTIHISCNSFN
+474 
-487 NEETKALI
+487 
-495 SKFREFGIEVEN
+495 
-507 KPHVNMQNKSYNE
+507 
-520 IKMDSENGHKFL
+520 
-532 HLIAPY
+532 
-538 MNEDCFYKNPEA
+538 
-550 IGDYKWNNK
+550 
-559 FMNYGGNVVKSITS
+559 
-573 LKEEVVYDMEVK
+573 
-585 DNHNFLISVS
+585 
-595 SVNPKGSSVIVHNC
+595 

-634 DEKQCQPE
+634 DEKQA
-642 GTKVLMKD
+642 V
-650 KTEKNIEDIKPG
+650 
-662 DKVIGYIHTSQE
+662 
-674 TYFTDNEDIEVED
+674 
-687 IQQLKAQKLYKITL
+687 
-701 ENGLTSSYT
+701 
-710 YNHKC
+710 
-715 YVKIKDN
+715 
-722 FNEGYLVYLMRN
+722 
-734 SEGYYRVGK
+734 
-743 TKMYSKGCKMFG
+743 
-755 LRGRLRQEN
+755 
-764 CQDAWIIKY
+764 
-773 CSTEQDA
+773 
-780 WILEQKISLKYGI
+780 
-793 PQLIFHKVVK
+793 
-803 NQRCDYEQVKDIHNF
+803 
-818 IGREEIETRAI
+818 
-829 KLLEDYD
+829 
-836 RSIEYP
+836 
-842 FLSLYD
+842 
-848 GRHIAHTHSFITQA
+848 
-862 CNIIPELMDC
+862 
-872 IIYDENNKT
+872 
-881 IKSRSYNKSH
+881 
-891 QYLLKKVRATYIK
+891 
-904 IKSLEIL
+904 
-911 KGNFNVY
+911 
-918 GLKVK
+918 
-923 RTENYVADGILTHN
+923 
-937 CIYAFAGADTKSIK
+937 YAFAGADTKSIK

-1041 NQEMVTTIIN
+1041 NQEMVTTIVN

-1080 KGINWRKD
+1080 KGIDWRKD

-1110 NKQTSKQIC
+1110 NKQISKQIC
-1119 KSNYNIDYLKT
+1119 KSNYNINYLKT

>member
-340 LKDLKCNEDA
+340 LKDLKCNEDV

-423 GGYEAHSIIYNTTS
+423 GGYEAHSIIIYNTTS

-634 DEKQCQPE
+634 DEKQA
-642 GTKVLMKD
+642 V
-650 KTEKNIEDIKPG
+650 
-662 DKVIGYIHTSQE
+662 
-674 TYFTDNEDIEVED
+674 
-687 IQQLKAQKLYKITL
+687 
-701 ENGLTSSYT
+701 
-710 YNHKC
+710 
-715 YVKIKDN
+715 
-722 FNEGYLVYLMRN
+722 
-734 SEGYYRVGK
+734 
-743 TKMYSKGCKMFG
+743 
-755 LRGRLRQEN
+755 
-764 CQDAWIIKY
+764 
-773 CSTEQDA
+773 
-780 WILEQKISLKYGI
+780 
-793 PQLIFHKVVK
+793 
-803 NQRCDYEQVKDIHNF
+803 
-818 IGREEIETRAI
+818 
-829 KLLEDYD
+829 
-836 RSIEYP
+836 
-842 FLSLYD
+842 
-848 GRHIAHTHSFITQA
+848 
-862 CNIIPELMDC
+862 
-872 IIYDENNKT
+872 
-881 IKSRSYNKSH
+881 
-891 QYLLKKVRATYIK
+891 
-904 IKSLEIL
+904 
-911 KGNFNVY
+911 
-918 GLKVK
+918 
-923 RTENYVADGILTHN
+923 
-937 CIYAFAGADTKSIK
+937 YAFAGADTKSIK

-975 KLAQDIV
+975 KLAQDMV

-1285 EC
+1285 EY

>member
-1 MSTFELSEYQKRIL
+1 MSTFELSKYQKRIL

-98 NYVIDIDQHDEQ
+98 NYVIDIDQHDEM

-190 RFPEIVEKVIDGIKE
+190 RFPEIIEKVIDGIKE
-205 SFENPVKDEADI
+205 SFENPVKDEAGI

-249 LVDECIQGDMYVTT
+249 LIDET
-263 EKGKKKIKTLFDMYK
+263 
-278 YNRLNGL
+278 
-285 KVKTFNE
+285 
-292 KTKEFEYK
+292 
-300 EIVNVKK
+300 
-307 KDPKLV
+307 
-313 YELETYGLNKIR
+313 
-325 VTDNHPILTQNGWKQ
+325 
-340 LKDLKCNEDA
+340 
-350 IFLDNVTNQK
+350 
-360 CKLIPNEDQLQV
+360 
-372 IYGTA
+372 
-377 LGDGNLKKISKE
+377 
-389 NYSYRLR
+389 
-396 ICHSEKQYNYFKF
+396 
-409 KKDLLHCNY
+409 
-418 EYTTE
+418 
-423 GGYEAHSIIYNTTS
+423 
-437 SNFLL
+437 
-442 FGIKDKIDM
+442 
-451 INKLDERG
+451 
-459 LAILFMDDGSVCQKN
+459 
-474 PYSTIHISCNSFN
+474 
-487 NEETKALI
+487 
-495 SKFREFGIEVEN
+495 
-507 KPHVNMQNKSYNE
+507 
-520 IKMDSENGHKFL
+520 
-532 HLIAPY
+532 
-538 MNEDCFYKNPEA
+538 
-550 IGDYKWNNK
+550 
-559 FMNYGGNVVKSITS
+559 
-573 LKEEVVYDMEVK
+573 
-585 DNHNFLISVS
+585 
-595 SVNPKGSSVIVHNC
+595 

-634 DEKQCQPE
+634 DEKQA
-642 GTKVLMKD
+642 
-650 KTEKNIEDIKPG
+650 I
-662 DKVIGYIHTSQE
+662 
-674 TYFTDNEDIEVED
+674 
-687 IQQLKAQKLYKITL
+687 
-701 ENGLTSSYT
+701 
-710 YNHKC
+710 
-715 YVKIKDN
+715 
-722 FNEGYLVYLMRN
+722 
-734 SEGYYRVGK
+734 
-743 TKMYSKGCKMFG
+743 
-755 LRGRLRQEN
+755 
-764 CQDAWIIKY
+764 
-773 CSTEQDA
+773 
-780 WILEQKISLKYGI
+780 YG
-793 PQLIFHKVVK
+793 
-803 NQRCDYEQVKDIHNF
+803 
-818 IGREEIETRAI
+818 
-829 KLLEDYD
+829 
-836 RSIEYP
+836 
-842 FLSLYD
+842 
-848 GRHIAHTHSFITQA
+848 
-862 CNIIPELMDC
+862 
-872 IIYDENNKT
+872 
-881 IKSRSYNKSH
+881 
-891 QYLLKKVRATYIK
+891 
-904 IKSLEIL
+904 
-911 KGNFNVY
+911 
-918 GLKVK
+918 
-923 RTENYVADGILTHN
+923 
-937 CIYAFAGADTKSIK
+937 FAGADTKSIK

-964 NTCYRCPKNVI
+964 NICYRCPKNVI
-975 KLAQDIV
+975 KLAQDMV
-982 PSIDWNH
+982 PTIDWNH
-989 KREDDGIVE
+989 KREDDGIVD

-1041 NQEMVTTIIN
+1041 NQEMVTTIVN

-1174 LVNDFIVYTESFL
+1174 LVNDFIVYTENFL

>member
-495 SKFREFGIEVEN
+495 SKFREFGIEVE
-507 KPHVNMQNKSYNE
+507 KKLHVNMQNKSYNE

-634 DEKQCQPE
+634 DEKQA
-642 GTKVLMKD
+642 V
-650 KTEKNIEDIKPG
+650 
-662 DKVIGYIHTSQE
+662 
-674 TYFTDNEDIEVED
+674 
-687 IQQLKAQKLYKITL
+687 
-701 ENGLTSSYT
+701 
-710 YNHKC
+710 
-715 YVKIKDN
+715 
-722 FNEGYLVYLMRN
+722 
-734 SEGYYRVGK
+734 
-743 TKMYSKGCKMFG
+743 
-755 LRGRLRQEN
+755 
-764 CQDAWIIKY
+764 
-773 CSTEQDA
+773 
-780 WILEQKISLKYGI
+780 
-793 PQLIFHKVVK
+793 
-803 NQRCDYEQVKDIHNF
+803 
-818 IGREEIETRAI
+818 
-829 KLLEDYD
+829 
-836 RSIEYP
+836 
-842 FLSLYD
+842 
-848 GRHIAHTHSFITQA
+848 
-862 CNIIPELMDC
+862 
-872 IIYDENNKT
+872 
-881 IKSRSYNKSH
+881 
-891 QYLLKKVRATYIK
+891 
-904 IKSLEIL
+904 
-911 KGNFNVY
+911 
-918 GLKVK
+918 
-923 RTENYVADGILTHN
+923 
-937 CIYAFAGADTKSIK
+937 YAFAGADTKSIK

-975 KLAQDIV
+975 KLAQDMV

-1041 NQEMVTTIIN
+1041 NQEMVTTIVN

-1103 YKELVRQ
+1103 YKELVKQ
-1110 NKQTSKQIC
+1110 NKQISKQLC
-1119 KSNYNIDYLKT
+1119 KSNYNINYLKT

>member
-249 LVDECIQGDMYVTT
+249 LIDET
-263 EKGKKKIKTLFDMYK
+263 
-278 YNRLNGL
+278 
-285 KVKTFNE
+285 
-292 KTKEFEYK
+292 
-300 EIVNVKK
+300 
-307 KDPKLV
+307 
-313 YELETYGLNKIR
+313 
-325 VTDNHPILTQNGWKQ
+325 
-340 LKDLKCNEDA
+340 
-350 IFLDNVTNQK
+350 
-360 CKLIPNEDQLQV
+360 
-372 IYGTA
+372 
-377 LGDGNLKKISKE
+377 
-389 NYSYRLR
+389 
-396 ICHSEKQYNYFKF
+396 
-409 KKDLLHCNY
+409 
-418 EYTTE
+418 
-423 GGYEAHSIIYNTTS
+423 
-437 SNFLL
+437 
-442 FGIKDKIDM
+442 
-451 INKLDERG
+451 
-459 LAILFMDDGSVCQKN
+459 
-474 PYSTIHISCNSFN
+474 
-487 NEETKALI
+487 
-495 SKFREFGIEVEN
+495 
-507 KPHVNMQNKSYNE
+507 
-520 IKMDSENGHKFL
+520 
-532 HLIAPY
+532 
-538 MNEDCFYKNPEA
+538 
-550 IGDYKWNNK
+550 
-559 FMNYGGNVVKSITS
+559 
-573 LKEEVVYDMEVK
+573 
-585 DNHNFLISVS
+585 
-595 SVNPKGSSVIVHNC
+595 

-634 DEKQCQPE
+634 DEKQA
-642 GTKVLMKD
+642 V
-650 KTEKNIEDIKPG
+650 
-662 DKVIGYIHTSQE
+662 
-674 TYFTDNEDIEVED
+674 
-687 IQQLKAQKLYKITL
+687 
-701 ENGLTSSYT
+701 
-710 YNHKC
+710 
-715 YVKIKDN
+715 
-722 FNEGYLVYLMRN
+722 
-734 SEGYYRVGK
+734 
-743 TKMYSKGCKMFG
+743 
-755 LRGRLRQEN
+755 
-764 CQDAWIIKY
+764 
-773 CSTEQDA
+773 
-780 WILEQKISLKYGI
+780 
-793 PQLIFHKVVK
+793 
-803 NQRCDYEQVKDIHNF
+803 
-818 IGREEIETRAI
+818 
-829 KLLEDYD
+829 
-836 RSIEYP
+836 
-842 FLSLYD
+842 
-848 GRHIAHTHSFITQA
+848 
-862 CNIIPELMDC
+862 
-872 IIYDENNKT
+872 
-881 IKSRSYNKSH
+881 
-891 QYLLKKVRATYIK
+891 
-904 IKSLEIL
+904 
-911 KGNFNVY
+911 
-918 GLKVK
+918 
-923 RTENYVADGILTHN
+923 
-937 CIYAFAGADTKSIK
+937 YAFAGADTKSIK

-975 KLAQDIV
+975 KIAQDIV

-1041 NQEMVTTIIN
+1041 NQEMVTTIVN

-1103 YKELVRQ
+1103 YKELVKQ
-1110 NKQTSKQIC
+1110 NKQISKQLC
-1119 KSNYNIDYLKT
+1119 KSNYNINYLKT

>member
-634 DEKQCQPE
+634 DEKQA
-642 GTKVLMKD
+642 V
-650 KTEKNIEDIKPG
+650 
-662 DKVIGYIHTSQE
+662 
-674 TYFTDNEDIEVED
+674 
-687 IQQLKAQKLYKITL
+687 
-701 ENGLTSSYT
+701 
-710 YNHKC
+710 
-715 YVKIKDN
+715 
-722 FNEGYLVYLMRN
+722 
-734 SEGYYRVGK
+734 
-743 TKMYSKGCKMFG
+743 
-755 LRGRLRQEN
+755 
-764 CQDAWIIKY
+764 
-773 CSTEQDA
+773 
-780 WILEQKISLKYGI
+780 
-793 PQLIFHKVVK
+793 
-803 NQRCDYEQVKDIHNF
+803 
-818 IGREEIETRAI
+818 
-829 KLLEDYD
+829 
-836 RSIEYP
+836 
-842 FLSLYD
+842 
-848 GRHIAHTHSFITQA
+848 
-862 CNIIPELMDC
+862 
-872 IIYDENNKT
+872 
-881 IKSRSYNKSH
+881 
-891 QYLLKKVRATYIK
+891 
-904 IKSLEIL
+904 
-911 KGNFNVY
+911 
-918 GLKVK
+918 
-923 RTENYVADGILTHN
+923 
-937 CIYAFAGADTKSIK
+937 YAFAGADTKSIK

-975 KLAQDIV
+975 KLAQDMV

-1041 NQEMVTTIIN
+1041 NQEMVTTIVN

-1103 YKELVRQ
+1103 YKELVKQ
-1110 NKQTSKQIC
+1110 NKQISKQLC
-1119 KSNYNIDYLKT
+1119 KSNYNINYLKT

-1226 QTEDAQQQ
+1226 QTKDAQQQ

>member
-634 DEKQCQPE
+634 DEKQA
-642 GTKVLMKD
+642 V
-650 KTEKNIEDIKPG
+650 
-662 DKVIGYIHTSQE
+662 
-674 TYFTDNEDIEVED
+674 
-687 IQQLKAQKLYKITL
+687 
-701 ENGLTSSYT
+701 
-710 YNHKC
+710 
-715 YVKIKDN
+715 
-722 FNEGYLVYLMRN
+722 
-734 SEGYYRVGK
+734 
-743 TKMYSKGCKMFG
+743 
-755 LRGRLRQEN
+755 
-764 CQDAWIIKY
+764 
-773 CSTEQDA
+773 
-780 WILEQKISLKYGI
+780 
-793 PQLIFHKVVK
+793 
-803 NQRCDYEQVKDIHNF
+803 
-818 IGREEIETRAI
+818 
-829 KLLEDYD
+829 
-836 RSIEYP
+836 
-842 FLSLYD
+842 
-848 GRHIAHTHSFITQA
+848 
-862 CNIIPELMDC
+862 
-872 IIYDENNKT
+872 
-881 IKSRSYNKSH
+881 
-891 QYLLKKVRATYIK
+891 
-904 IKSLEIL
+904 
-911 KGNFNVY
+911 
-918 GLKVK
+918 
-923 RTENYVADGILTHN
+923 
-937 CIYAFAGADTKSIK
+937 YAFAGADTKSIK

-975 KLAQDIV
+975 KLAQDMV

-1041 NQEMVTTIIN
+1041 NQEMVTTIVN

-1103 YKELVRQ
+1103 YKELVKQ
-1110 NKQTSKQIC
+1110 NKQISKQLC

>member
-98 NYVIDIDQHDEQ
+98 NYVIDIDQHDEH

-163 YHEPEQLYD
+163 YHEPEQLYN

-205 SFENPVKDEADI
+205 SFENPVKDEAGI

-249 LVDECIQGDMYVTT
+249 LIDET
-263 EKGKKKIKTLFDMYK
+263 
-278 YNRLNGL
+278 
-285 KVKTFNE
+285 
-292 KTKEFEYK
+292 
-300 EIVNVKK
+300 
-307 KDPKLV
+307 
-313 YELETYGLNKIR
+313 
-325 VTDNHPILTQNGWKQ
+325 
-340 LKDLKCNEDA
+340 
-350 IFLDNVTNQK
+350 
-360 CKLIPNEDQLQV
+360 
-372 IYGTA
+372 
-377 LGDGNLKKISKE
+377 
-389 NYSYRLR
+389 
-396 ICHSEKQYNYFKF
+396 
-409 KKDLLHCNY
+409 
-418 EYTTE
+418 
-423 GGYEAHSIIYNTTS
+423 
-437 SNFLL
+437 
-442 FGIKDKIDM
+442 
-451 INKLDERG
+451 
-459 LAILFMDDGSVCQKN
+459 
-474 PYSTIHISCNSFN
+474 
-487 NEETKALI
+487 
-495 SKFREFGIEVEN
+495 
-507 KPHVNMQNKSYNE
+507 
-520 IKMDSENGHKFL
+520 
-532 HLIAPY
+532 
-538 MNEDCFYKNPEA
+538 
-550 IGDYKWNNK
+550 
-559 FMNYGGNVVKSITS
+559 
-573 LKEEVVYDMEVK
+573 
-585 DNHNFLISVS
+585 
-595 SVNPKGSSVIVHNC
+595 

-634 DEKQCQPE
+634 DEKQA
-642 GTKVLMKD
+642 
-650 KTEKNIEDIKPG
+650 I
-662 DKVIGYIHTSQE
+662 
-674 TYFTDNEDIEVED
+674 
-687 IQQLKAQKLYKITL
+687 
-701 ENGLTSSYT
+701 
-710 YNHKC
+710 
-715 YVKIKDN
+715 
-722 FNEGYLVYLMRN
+722 
-734 SEGYYRVGK
+734 
-743 TKMYSKGCKMFG
+743 
-755 LRGRLRQEN
+755 
-764 CQDAWIIKY
+764 
-773 CSTEQDA
+773 
-780 WILEQKISLKYGI
+780 YG
-793 PQLIFHKVVK
+793 
-803 NQRCDYEQVKDIHNF
+803 
-818 IGREEIETRAI
+818 
-829 KLLEDYD
+829 
-836 RSIEYP
+836 
-842 FLSLYD
+842 
-848 GRHIAHTHSFITQA
+848 
-862 CNIIPELMDC
+862 
-872 IIYDENNKT
+872 
-881 IKSRSYNKSH
+881 
-891 QYLLKKVRATYIK
+891 
-904 IKSLEIL
+904 
-911 KGNFNVY
+911 
-918 GLKVK
+918 
-923 RTENYVADGILTHN
+923 
-937 CIYAFAGADTKSIK
+937 FAGADTKSIK

-964 NTCYRCPKNVI
+964 NICYRCPKNVI
-975 KLAQDIV
+975 KLAQDMV
-982 PSIDWNH
+982 PTIEWNH
-989 KREDDGIVE
+989 KRDDDGIVD

-1041 NQEMVTTIIN
+1041 NKEMVTTIVN

-1110 NKQTSKQIC
+1110 NKQISKQIC
-1119 KSNYNIDYLKT
+1119 KSNYNINYLKT

>member
-98 NYVIDIDQHDEQ
+98 NYVIDIDQHDEM

-172 LAPKLCWYLK
+172 LASKLCWYLK

-205 SFENPVKDEADI
+205 SFENPVKDESDI

-249 LVDECIQGDMYVTT
+249 LIDET
-263 EKGKKKIKTLFDMYK
+263 
-278 YNRLNGL
+278 
-285 KVKTFNE
+285 
-292 KTKEFEYK
+292 
-300 EIVNVKK
+300 
-307 KDPKLV
+307 
-313 YELETYGLNKIR
+313 
-325 VTDNHPILTQNGWKQ
+325 
-340 LKDLKCNEDA
+340 
-350 IFLDNVTNQK
+350 
-360 CKLIPNEDQLQV
+360 
-372 IYGTA
+372 
-377 LGDGNLKKISKE
+377 
-389 NYSYRLR
+389 
-396 ICHSEKQYNYFKF
+396 
-409 KKDLLHCNY
+409 
-418 EYTTE
+418 
-423 GGYEAHSIIYNTTS
+423 
-437 SNFLL
+437 
-442 FGIKDKIDM
+442 
-451 INKLDERG
+451 
-459 LAILFMDDGSVCQKN
+459 
-474 PYSTIHISCNSFN
+474 
-487 NEETKALI
+487 
-495 SKFREFGIEVEN
+495 
-507 KPHVNMQNKSYNE
+507 
-520 IKMDSENGHKFL
+520 
-532 HLIAPY
+532 
-538 MNEDCFYKNPEA
+538 
-550 IGDYKWNNK
+550 
-559 FMNYGGNVVKSITS
+559 
-573 LKEEVVYDMEVK
+573 
-585 DNHNFLISVS
+585 
-595 SVNPKGSSVIVHNC
+595 

-634 DEKQCQPE
+634 DEKQA
-642 GTKVLMKD
+642 V
-650 KTEKNIEDIKPG
+650 
-662 DKVIGYIHTSQE
+662 
-674 TYFTDNEDIEVED
+674 
-687 IQQLKAQKLYKITL
+687 
-701 ENGLTSSYT
+701 
-710 YNHKC
+710 
-715 YVKIKDN
+715 
-722 FNEGYLVYLMRN
+722 
-734 SEGYYRVGK
+734 
-743 TKMYSKGCKMFG
+743 
-755 LRGRLRQEN
+755 
-764 CQDAWIIKY
+764 
-773 CSTEQDA
+773 
-780 WILEQKISLKYGI
+780 
-793 PQLIFHKVVK
+793 
-803 NQRCDYEQVKDIHNF
+803 
-818 IGREEIETRAI
+818 
-829 KLLEDYD
+829 
-836 RSIEYP
+836 
-842 FLSLYD
+842 
-848 GRHIAHTHSFITQA
+848 
-862 CNIIPELMDC
+862 
-872 IIYDENNKT
+872 
-881 IKSRSYNKSH
+881 
-891 QYLLKKVRATYIK
+891 
-904 IKSLEIL
+904 
-911 KGNFNVY
+911 
-918 GLKVK
+918 
-923 RTENYVADGILTHN
+923 
-937 CIYAFAGADTKSIK
+937 YAFAGADTKSIK

-975 KLAQDIV
+975 KIAQDIV

-1007 KLQPGDVIL
+1007 KLQAGDVIL

-1041 NQEMVTTIIN
+1041 NKEMVTTIVN

-1174 LVNDFIVYTESFL
+1174 LVNDFIAYTESFL

>member
-15 DFIKYENGNLLVDAK
+15 DFIKNENGNLLVDAK

-70 ISDSCQIKT
+70 ISDNCQIKT

-98 NYVIDIDQHDEQ
+98 NYVIDIDQHDEM

-205 SFENPVKDEADI
+205 SFENPVKDETDI

-249 LVDECIQGDMYVTT
+249 LIDET
-263 EKGKKKIKTLFDMYK
+263 
-278 YNRLNGL
+278 
-285 KVKTFNE
+285 
-292 KTKEFEYK
+292 
-300 EIVNVKK
+300 
-307 KDPKLV
+307 
-313 YELETYGLNKIR
+313 
-325 VTDNHPILTQNGWKQ
+325 
-340 LKDLKCNEDA
+340 
-350 IFLDNVTNQK
+350 
-360 CKLIPNEDQLQV
+360 
-372 IYGTA
+372 
-377 LGDGNLKKISKE
+377 
-389 NYSYRLR
+389 
-396 ICHSEKQYNYFKF
+396 
-409 KKDLLHCNY
+409 
-418 EYTTE
+418 
-423 GGYEAHSIIYNTTS
+423 
-437 SNFLL
+437 
-442 FGIKDKIDM
+442 
-451 INKLDERG
+451 
-459 LAILFMDDGSVCQKN
+459 
-474 PYSTIHISCNSFN
+474 
-487 NEETKALI
+487 
-495 SKFREFGIEVEN
+495 
-507 KPHVNMQNKSYNE
+507 
-520 IKMDSENGHKFL
+520 
-532 HLIAPY
+532 
-538 MNEDCFYKNPEA
+538 
-550 IGDYKWNNK
+550 
-559 FMNYGGNVVKSITS
+559 
-573 LKEEVVYDMEVK
+573 
-585 DNHNFLISVS
+585 
-595 SVNPKGSSVIVHNC
+595 

-634 DEKQCQPE
+634 DEKQA
-642 GTKVLMKD
+642 
-650 KTEKNIEDIKPG
+650 I
-662 DKVIGYIHTSQE
+662 
-674 TYFTDNEDIEVED
+674 
-687 IQQLKAQKLYKITL
+687 
-701 ENGLTSSYT
+701 
-710 YNHKC
+710 
-715 YVKIKDN
+715 
-722 FNEGYLVYLMRN
+722 
-734 SEGYYRVGK
+734 
-743 TKMYSKGCKMFG
+743 
-755 LRGRLRQEN
+755 
-764 CQDAWIIKY
+764 
-773 CSTEQDA
+773 
-780 WILEQKISLKYGI
+780 YG
-793 PQLIFHKVVK
+793 
-803 NQRCDYEQVKDIHNF
+803 
-818 IGREEIETRAI
+818 
-829 KLLEDYD
+829 
-836 RSIEYP
+836 
-842 FLSLYD
+842 
-848 GRHIAHTHSFITQA
+848 
-862 CNIIPELMDC
+862 
-872 IIYDENNKT
+872 
-881 IKSRSYNKSH
+881 
-891 QYLLKKVRATYIK
+891 
-904 IKSLEIL
+904 
-911 KGNFNVY
+911 
-918 GLKVK
+918 
-923 RTENYVADGILTHN
+923 
-937 CIYAFAGADTKSIK
+937 FAGADTKSIK

-964 NTCYRCPKNVI
+964 NICYRCPKNVI

-1007 KLQPGDVIL
+1007 KLQAGDVIL

-1031 LDEKISIKFK
+1031 LDEKISIKFQ
-1041 NQEMVTTIIN
+1041 NQEMVTTIVN

-1103 YKELVRQ
+1103 YKELVKQ
-1110 NKQTSKQIC
+1110 NKQISKQIC
-1119 KSNYNIDYLKT
+1119 KSNYNINYLKT

-1157 DVIESLLEQYK
+1157 DVIESLLEQYR

-1174 LVNDFIVYTESFL
+1174 LVNDFVVYTESFL

-1264 EDIDRLNTK
+1264 EDIERLNTK

>member
-98 NYVIDIDQHDEQ
+98 NYVIDIDQHDEH

-163 YHEPEQLYD
+163 YHEPEQLYN

-205 SFENPVKDEADI
+205 SFENPVKDEAGI

-249 LVDECIQGDMYVTT
+249 LIDET
-263 EKGKKKIKTLFDMYK
+263 
-278 YNRLNGL
+278 
-285 KVKTFNE
+285 
-292 KTKEFEYK
+292 
-300 EIVNVKK
+300 
-307 KDPKLV
+307 
-313 YELETYGLNKIR
+313 
-325 VTDNHPILTQNGWKQ
+325 
-340 LKDLKCNEDA
+340 
-350 IFLDNVTNQK
+350 
-360 CKLIPNEDQLQV
+360 
-372 IYGTA
+372 
-377 LGDGNLKKISKE
+377 
-389 NYSYRLR
+389 
-396 ICHSEKQYNYFKF
+396 
-409 KKDLLHCNY
+409 
-418 EYTTE
+418 
-423 GGYEAHSIIYNTTS
+423 
-437 SNFLL
+437 
-442 FGIKDKIDM
+442 
-451 INKLDERG
+451 
-459 LAILFMDDGSVCQKN
+459 
-474 PYSTIHISCNSFN
+474 
-487 NEETKALI
+487 
-495 SKFREFGIEVEN
+495 
-507 KPHVNMQNKSYNE
+507 
-520 IKMDSENGHKFL
+520 
-532 HLIAPY
+532 
-538 MNEDCFYKNPEA
+538 
-550 IGDYKWNNK
+550 
-559 FMNYGGNVVKSITS
+559 
-573 LKEEVVYDMEVK
+573 
-585 DNHNFLISVS
+585 
-595 SVNPKGSSVIVHNC
+595 

-634 DEKQCQPE
+634 DEKQA
-642 GTKVLMKD
+642 
-650 KTEKNIEDIKPG
+650 I
-662 DKVIGYIHTSQE
+662 
-674 TYFTDNEDIEVED
+674 
-687 IQQLKAQKLYKITL
+687 
-701 ENGLTSSYT
+701 
-710 YNHKC
+710 
-715 YVKIKDN
+715 
-722 FNEGYLVYLMRN
+722 
-734 SEGYYRVGK
+734 
-743 TKMYSKGCKMFG
+743 
-755 LRGRLRQEN
+755 
-764 CQDAWIIKY
+764 
-773 CSTEQDA
+773 
-780 WILEQKISLKYGI
+780 YG
-793 PQLIFHKVVK
+793 
-803 NQRCDYEQVKDIHNF
+803 
-818 IGREEIETRAI
+818 
-829 KLLEDYD
+829 
-836 RSIEYP
+836 
-842 FLSLYD
+842 
-848 GRHIAHTHSFITQA
+848 
-862 CNIIPELMDC
+862 
-872 IIYDENNKT
+872 
-881 IKSRSYNKSH
+881 
-891 QYLLKKVRATYIK
+891 
-904 IKSLEIL
+904 
-911 KGNFNVY
+911 
-918 GLKVK
+918 
-923 RTENYVADGILTHN
+923 
-937 CIYAFAGADTKSIK
+937 FAGADTKSIK

-964 NTCYRCPKNVI
+964 NICYRCPKNVI
-975 KLAQDIV
+975 KLAQDMV
-982 PSIDWNH
+982 PTIEWNH
-989 KREDDGIVE
+989 KRDDDGIVD

-1041 NQEMVTTIIN
+1041 NQEMVTTIVN

-1110 NKQTSKQIC
+1110 NKQISKQIC
-1119 KSNYNIDYLKT
+1119 KSNYNINYLKT

>member
-15 DFIKYENGNLLVDAK
+15 DFIKNENGNLLVDAK

-70 ISDSCQIKT
+70 ISDNCQIKT

-98 NYVIDIDQHDEQ
+98 NYVIDIDQHDEM

-190 RFPEIVEKVIDGIKE
+190 RFPEIVEQVIDGIKE
-205 SFENPVKDEADI
+205 SFENPVKDETDI

-249 LVDECIQGDMYVTT
+249 LIDET
-263 EKGKKKIKTLFDMYK
+263 
-278 YNRLNGL
+278 
-285 KVKTFNE
+285 
-292 KTKEFEYK
+292 
-300 EIVNVKK
+300 
-307 KDPKLV
+307 
-313 YELETYGLNKIR
+313 
-325 VTDNHPILTQNGWKQ
+325 
-340 LKDLKCNEDA
+340 
-350 IFLDNVTNQK
+350 
-360 CKLIPNEDQLQV
+360 
-372 IYGTA
+372 
-377 LGDGNLKKISKE
+377 
-389 NYSYRLR
+389 
-396 ICHSEKQYNYFKF
+396 
-409 KKDLLHCNY
+409 
-418 EYTTE
+418 
-423 GGYEAHSIIYNTTS
+423 
-437 SNFLL
+437 
-442 FGIKDKIDM
+442 
-451 INKLDERG
+451 
-459 LAILFMDDGSVCQKN
+459 
-474 PYSTIHISCNSFN
+474 
-487 NEETKALI
+487 
-495 SKFREFGIEVEN
+495 
-507 KPHVNMQNKSYNE
+507 
-520 IKMDSENGHKFL
+520 
-532 HLIAPY
+532 
-538 MNEDCFYKNPEA
+538 
-550 IGDYKWNNK
+550 
-559 FMNYGGNVVKSITS
+559 
-573 LKEEVVYDMEVK
+573 
-585 DNHNFLISVS
+585 
-595 SVNPKGSSVIVHNC
+595 

-634 DEKQCQPE
+634 DEKQA
-642 GTKVLMKD
+642 
-650 KTEKNIEDIKPG
+650 I
-662 DKVIGYIHTSQE
+662 
-674 TYFTDNEDIEVED
+674 
-687 IQQLKAQKLYKITL
+687 
-701 ENGLTSSYT
+701 
-710 YNHKC
+710 
-715 YVKIKDN
+715 
-722 FNEGYLVYLMRN
+722 
-734 SEGYYRVGK
+734 
-743 TKMYSKGCKMFG
+743 
-755 LRGRLRQEN
+755 
-764 CQDAWIIKY
+764 
-773 CSTEQDA
+773 
-780 WILEQKISLKYGI
+780 YG
-793 PQLIFHKVVK
+793 
-803 NQRCDYEQVKDIHNF
+803 
-818 IGREEIETRAI
+818 
-829 KLLEDYD
+829 
-836 RSIEYP
+836 
-842 FLSLYD
+842 
-848 GRHIAHTHSFITQA
+848 
-862 CNIIPELMDC
+862 
-872 IIYDENNKT
+872 
-881 IKSRSYNKSH
+881 
-891 QYLLKKVRATYIK
+891 
-904 IKSLEIL
+904 
-911 KGNFNVY
+911 
-918 GLKVK
+918 
-923 RTENYVADGILTHN
+923 
-937 CIYAFAGADTKSIK
+937 FAGADTKSIK

-964 NTCYRCPKNVI
+964 NICYRCPKNVI

-1007 KLQPGDVIL
+1007 KLQAGDVIL

-1031 LDEKISIKFK
+1031 LDEKISIKFQ
-1041 NQEMVTTIIN
+1041 NQEMVTTIVN

-1103 YKELVRQ
+1103 YKELVKQ

-1119 KSNYNIDYLKT
+1119 KSNYNINYLKT

-1157 DVIESLLEQYK
+1157 DVIESLLEQYR

-1174 LVNDFIVYTESFL
+1174 LVNDFVVYTESFL

>member
-205 SFENPVKDEADI
+205 SFENPVKDEAGI

-249 LVDECIQGDMYVTT
+249 LIDET
-263 EKGKKKIKTLFDMYK
+263 
-278 YNRLNGL
+278 
-285 KVKTFNE
+285 
-292 KTKEFEYK
+292 
-300 EIVNVKK
+300 
-307 KDPKLV
+307 
-313 YELETYGLNKIR
+313 
-325 VTDNHPILTQNGWKQ
+325 
-340 LKDLKCNEDA
+340 
-350 IFLDNVTNQK
+350 
-360 CKLIPNEDQLQV
+360 
-372 IYGTA
+372 
-377 LGDGNLKKISKE
+377 
-389 NYSYRLR
+389 
-396 ICHSEKQYNYFKF
+396 
-409 KKDLLHCNY
+409 
-418 EYTTE
+418 
-423 GGYEAHSIIYNTTS
+423 
-437 SNFLL
+437 
-442 FGIKDKIDM
+442 
-451 INKLDERG
+451 
-459 LAILFMDDGSVCQKN
+459 
-474 PYSTIHISCNSFN
+474 
-487 NEETKALI
+487 
-495 SKFREFGIEVEN
+495 
-507 KPHVNMQNKSYNE
+507 
-520 IKMDSENGHKFL
+520 
-532 HLIAPY
+532 
-538 MNEDCFYKNPEA
+538 
-550 IGDYKWNNK
+550 
-559 FMNYGGNVVKSITS
+559 
-573 LKEEVVYDMEVK
+573 
-585 DNHNFLISVS
+585 
-595 SVNPKGSSVIVHNC
+595 

-634 DEKQCQPE
+634 DEKQA
-642 GTKVLMKD
+642 
-650 KTEKNIEDIKPG
+650 I
-662 DKVIGYIHTSQE
+662 
-674 TYFTDNEDIEVED
+674 
-687 IQQLKAQKLYKITL
+687 
-701 ENGLTSSYT
+701 
-710 YNHKC
+710 
-715 YVKIKDN
+715 
-722 FNEGYLVYLMRN
+722 
-734 SEGYYRVGK
+734 
-743 TKMYSKGCKMFG
+743 
-755 LRGRLRQEN
+755 
-764 CQDAWIIKY
+764 
-773 CSTEQDA
+773 
-780 WILEQKISLKYGI
+780 YG
-793 PQLIFHKVVK
+793 
-803 NQRCDYEQVKDIHNF
+803 
-818 IGREEIETRAI
+818 
-829 KLLEDYD
+829 
-836 RSIEYP
+836 
-842 FLSLYD
+842 
-848 GRHIAHTHSFITQA
+848 
-862 CNIIPELMDC
+862 
-872 IIYDENNKT
+872 
-881 IKSRSYNKSH
+881 
-891 QYLLKKVRATYIK
+891 
-904 IKSLEIL
+904 
-911 KGNFNVY
+911 
-918 GLKVK
+918 
-923 RTENYVADGILTHN
+923 
-937 CIYAFAGADTKSIK
+937 FAGADTKSIK

-964 NTCYRCPKNVI
+964 NICYRCPKNVI
-975 KLAQDIV
+975 KIAQDIV

-989 KREDDGIVE
+989 KREDDGIVD

-1041 NQEMVTTIIN
+1041 NQEMVTTIVN

-1080 KGINWRKD
+1080 KGIDWRKD

-1103 YKELVRQ
+1103 YKELVKQ

-1119 KSNYNIDYLKT
+1119 KSNYNINYLKT

-1157 DVIESLLEQYK
+1157 DVIESLLEQYR

-1285 EC
+1285 EG

>member
-520 IKMDSENGHKFL
+520 IKMDSENSHKFL

-634 DEKQCQPE
+634 DEKQA
-642 GTKVLMKD
+642 V
-650 KTEKNIEDIKPG
+650 
-662 DKVIGYIHTSQE
+662 
-674 TYFTDNEDIEVED
+674 
-687 IQQLKAQKLYKITL
+687 
-701 ENGLTSSYT
+701 
-710 YNHKC
+710 
-715 YVKIKDN
+715 
-722 FNEGYLVYLMRN
+722 
-734 SEGYYRVGK
+734 
-743 TKMYSKGCKMFG
+743 
-755 LRGRLRQEN
+755 
-764 CQDAWIIKY
+764 
-773 CSTEQDA
+773 
-780 WILEQKISLKYGI
+780 
-793 PQLIFHKVVK
+793 
-803 NQRCDYEQVKDIHNF
+803 
-818 IGREEIETRAI
+818 
-829 KLLEDYD
+829 
-836 RSIEYP
+836 
-842 FLSLYD
+842 
-848 GRHIAHTHSFITQA
+848 
-862 CNIIPELMDC
+862 
-872 IIYDENNKT
+872 
-881 IKSRSYNKSH
+881 
-891 QYLLKKVRATYIK
+891 
-904 IKSLEIL
+904 
-911 KGNFNVY
+911 
-918 GLKVK
+918 
-923 RTENYVADGILTHN
+923 
-937 CIYAFAGADTKSIK
+937 YAFAGADTKSIK

-975 KLAQDIV
+975 KLAQDMV

-1041 NQEMVTTIIN
+1041 NQEMVTTIVN

-1103 YKELVRQ
+1103 YKELVKQ
-1110 NKQTSKQIC
+1110 NKQISKQLC
-1119 KSNYNIDYLKT
+1119 KSNYNINYLKT

>member
-1 MSTFELSEYQKRIL
+1 MGTFELSEYQKRIL

-205 SFENPVKDEADI
+205 SFENPVKDEAGI

-550 IGDYKWNNK
+550 IGNYKWNNK

-634 DEKQCQPE
+634 DEKQA
-642 GTKVLMKD
+642 V
-650 KTEKNIEDIKPG
+650 
-662 DKVIGYIHTSQE
+662 
-674 TYFTDNEDIEVED
+674 
-687 IQQLKAQKLYKITL
+687 
-701 ENGLTSSYT
+701 
-710 YNHKC
+710 
-715 YVKIKDN
+715 
-722 FNEGYLVYLMRN
+722 
-734 SEGYYRVGK
+734 
-743 TKMYSKGCKMFG
+743 
-755 LRGRLRQEN
+755 
-764 CQDAWIIKY
+764 
-773 CSTEQDA
+773 
-780 WILEQKISLKYGI
+780 
-793 PQLIFHKVVK
+793 
-803 NQRCDYEQVKDIHNF
+803 
-818 IGREEIETRAI
+818 
-829 KLLEDYD
+829 
-836 RSIEYP
+836 
-842 FLSLYD
+842 
-848 GRHIAHTHSFITQA
+848 
-862 CNIIPELMDC
+862 
-872 IIYDENNKT
+872 
-881 IKSRSYNKSH
+881 
-891 QYLLKKVRATYIK
+891 
-904 IKSLEIL
+904 
-911 KGNFNVY
+911 
-918 GLKVK
+918 
-923 RTENYVADGILTHN
+923 
-937 CIYAFAGADTKSIK
+937 YAFAGADTKSIK

-964 NTCYRCPKNVI
+964 NTCYRCPKNII
-975 KLAQDIV
+975 KIAQDIV

-1041 NQEMVTTIIN
+1041 NQEMVTTIVN

-1080 KGINWRKD
+1080 KGIDWRKD
-1088 DKHLSK
+1088 DKHISK

-1174 LVNDFIVYTESFL
+1174 LVNDFIVYTENFL

-1264 EDIDRLNTK
+1264 EDIERLNTK

>member
-249 LVDECIQGDMYVTT
+249 LIDET
-263 EKGKKKIKTLFDMYK
+263 
-278 YNRLNGL
+278 
-285 KVKTFNE
+285 
-292 KTKEFEYK
+292 
-300 EIVNVKK
+300 
-307 KDPKLV
+307 
-313 YELETYGLNKIR
+313 
-325 VTDNHPILTQNGWKQ
+325 
-340 LKDLKCNEDA
+340 
-350 IFLDNVTNQK
+350 
-360 CKLIPNEDQLQV
+360 
-372 IYGTA
+372 
-377 LGDGNLKKISKE
+377 
-389 NYSYRLR
+389 
-396 ICHSEKQYNYFKF
+396 
-409 KKDLLHCNY
+409 
-418 EYTTE
+418 
-423 GGYEAHSIIYNTTS
+423 
-437 SNFLL
+437 
-442 FGIKDKIDM
+442 
-451 INKLDERG
+451 
-459 LAILFMDDGSVCQKN
+459 
-474 PYSTIHISCNSFN
+474 
-487 NEETKALI
+487 
-495 SKFREFGIEVEN
+495 
-507 KPHVNMQNKSYNE
+507 
-520 IKMDSENGHKFL
+520 
-532 HLIAPY
+532 
-538 MNEDCFYKNPEA
+538 
-550 IGDYKWNNK
+550 
-559 FMNYGGNVVKSITS
+559 
-573 LKEEVVYDMEVK
+573 
-585 DNHNFLISVS
+585 
-595 SVNPKGSSVIVHNC
+595 

-634 DEKQCQPE
+634 DEKQA
-642 GTKVLMKD
+642 
-650 KTEKNIEDIKPG
+650 I
-662 DKVIGYIHTSQE
+662 
-674 TYFTDNEDIEVED
+674 
-687 IQQLKAQKLYKITL
+687 
-701 ENGLTSSYT
+701 
-710 YNHKC
+710 
-715 YVKIKDN
+715 
-722 FNEGYLVYLMRN
+722 
-734 SEGYYRVGK
+734 
-743 TKMYSKGCKMFG
+743 
-755 LRGRLRQEN
+755 
-764 CQDAWIIKY
+764 
-773 CSTEQDA
+773 
-780 WILEQKISLKYGI
+780 YG
-793 PQLIFHKVVK
+793 
-803 NQRCDYEQVKDIHNF
+803 
-818 IGREEIETRAI
+818 
-829 KLLEDYD
+829 
-836 RSIEYP
+836 
-842 FLSLYD
+842 
-848 GRHIAHTHSFITQA
+848 
-862 CNIIPELMDC
+862 
-872 IIYDENNKT
+872 
-881 IKSRSYNKSH
+881 
-891 QYLLKKVRATYIK
+891 
-904 IKSLEIL
+904 
-911 KGNFNVY
+911 
-918 GLKVK
+918 
-923 RTENYVADGILTHN
+923 
-937 CIYAFAGADTKSIK
+937 FAGADTKSIK

-964 NTCYRCPKNVI
+964 NICYRCPKNVI

-1041 NQEMVTTIIN
+1041 NQEMVTTIVN

-1103 YKELVRQ
+1103 YKELVKQ
-1110 NKQTSKQIC
+1110 NKQISKQLC
-1119 KSNYNIDYLKT
+1119 KSNYNINYLKT